1 MRKLK
6 DSNNQK
12 SLKNQIWQKKNFNVS
27 LKTTIKENFNAS
39 NLVAELLAMRFDNL
53 AEIRNYVT
61 PTIKNNM
68 ENPYNLNYLEEITAI
83 IIKAINSNKKIA
95 IFGDYDVDGA
105 TSSALLKNY
114 FKALNIESRIYI
126 PDRIEEG
133 YGPNTN
139 AFKILKAEN
148 YDLVI
153 TVDCGAT
160 AFEPILEGKKMGL
173 EIIVID
179 HHLASG
185 IKPEALAIINPNQDD
200 DKSNYGYLCAAGVCF
215 LVLVALQRK
224 LKEAGFFHRK
234 KEPNLLDFLDIV
246 ALGTVC
252 DVVPLIKLNRA
263 FIAAG
268 LKKMRNNPSIGIKAL
283 AASASLD
290 LKEIESY
297 HLGFILGPRI
307 NAGGRVGEA
316 SLGAKLLSETNLE
329 KSYEIAAK
337 LEIHNQERKAIEM
350 QVEKEALAM
359 IEKNKLAEN
368 SIIICHNLEY
378 NYWHPGV
385 IGIVAARIKEKYN
398 LPTAVI
404 SFDNKIGKAS
414 ARSINGVD
422 LGRAIIKAREN
433 DYLQN
438 GGGHEMAAGFT
449 VTSENLEEFSNYI
462 NKLLKE
468 ETEKALKNQIIE
480 YDYDFAVSALN
491 LNLLQEIKILAPYG
505 AHNSE
510 PKFKLSNCVIIYKK
524 ILAEKHLKLTIAE
537 ASSGL
542 YGSKIDAILWK
553 AKDSLLLDYIN
564 KNPQA
569 NYSFLGSLQSN
580 KWQDRE
586 NLQFIIEDIKAE

>member
-1 MRKLK
+1 MRKLNT
-6 DSNNQK
+6 SNNQK
-12 SLKNQIWQKKNFNVS
+12 SLKNQIWQKKNFNPN
-27 LKTTIKENFNAS
+27 LKAEIQEDLNCS
-39 NLVAELLAMRFDNL
+39 NLIAELLAMRFDNL
-53 AEIRNYVT
+53 TKVQNYVQ
-61 PTIKNNM
+61 PTLKNNM
-68 ENPYNLNYLEEITAI
+68 EDPYNLNYLHEITDI
-83 IIKAINSNKKIA
+83 IIDAINNNKKIA

-114 FKALNIESRIYI
+114 FRELNIESRIYI

-139 AFKILKAEN
+139 AFKILKTDN

-179 HHLASG
+179 HHIASG

-200 DKSNYGYLCAAGVCF
+200 DNSNYGYLCAAGVCF
-215 LVLVALQRK
+215 LVLVALHRK
-224 LKEAGFFHRK
+224 LKDLGYFNDK
-234 KEPNLLDFLDIV
+234 KEPNLLEFLDIV
-246 ALGTVC
+246 ALGTIC
-252 DVVPLIKLNRA
+252 DVVPLINLNRA
-263 FIAAG
+263 FIAGG
-268 LKKMRNNPSIGIKAL
+268 LKKMRSNPSPGIKAL
-283 AASASLD
+283 AATASLD

-350 QVEKEALAM
+350 QVEQEAFAM

-404 SFDNKIGKAS
+404 SFDGEIGKAS

-422 LGRAIIKAREN
+422 LGRAIIKAREEN
-433 DYLQN
+433 LLVN
-438 GGGHEMAAGFT
+438 GGGHAMAAGFT
-449 VTSENLEEFSNYI
+449 ITSEYLAEFSNYI

-468 ETEKALKNQIIE
+468 ETEQALKNQIIE
-480 YDYDFAVSALN
+480 YDYDFAISALN
-491 LNLLQEIKILAPYG
+491 TDLYHKIKILAPYG
-505 AHNSE
+505 AQNAE
-510 PKFKLSNCVIIYKK
+510 PKFMLSNCSIIHKK
-524 ILAEKHLKLTIAE
+524 IMAEKHLKLIISDM
-537 ASSGL
+537 SSGI
-542 YGSKIDAILWK
+542 YGSKIEAILWK
-553 AKDSLLLDYIN
+553 ATDSIFLDYIN
-564 KNPQA
+564 KNPEES
-569 NYSFLGSLQSN
+569 YSFLGSLQIN
-580 KWQDRE
+580 KWQERE
-586 NLQFIIEDIKAE
+586 CVQFIIEDIKAE

>member
-12 SLKNQIWQKKNFNVS
+12 SLKNQIWQKKNFDET
-27 LKTTIKENFNAS
+27 LKTSIKENFNAS

-83 IIKAINSNKKIA
+83 IIKAINNNKKIA

-224 LKEAGFFHRK
+224 LKEAGFFQTK
-234 KEPNLLDFLDIV
+234 
-246 ALGTVC
+246 
-252 DVVPLIKLNRA
+252 
-263 FIAAG
+263 
-268 LKKMRNNPSIGIKAL
+268 
-283 AASASLD
+283 
-290 LKEIESY
+290 
-297 HLGFILGPRI
+297 
-307 NAGGRVGEA
+307 
-316 SLGAKLLSETNLE
+316 
-329 KSYEIAAK
+329 
-337 LEIHNQERKAIEM
+337 
-350 QVEKEALAM
+350 
-359 IEKNKLAEN
+359 
-368 SIIICHNLEY
+368 
-378 NYWHPGV
+378 
-385 IGIVAARIKEKYN
+385 
-398 LPTAVI
+398 
-404 SFDNKIGKAS
+404 
-414 ARSINGVD
+414 
-422 LGRAIIKAREN
+422 
-433 DYLQN
+433 
-438 GGGHEMAAGFT
+438 
-449 VTSENLEEFSNYI
+449 
-462 NKLLKE
+462 
-468 ETEKALKNQIIE
+468 KNQ
-480 YDYDFAVSALN
+480 N
-491 LNLLQEIKILAPYG
+491 
-505 AHNSE
+505 
-510 PKFKLSNCVIIYKK
+510 
-524 ILAEKHLKLTIAE
+524 
-537 ASSGL
+537 
-542 YGSKIDAILWK
+542 
-553 AKDSLLLDYIN
+553 
-564 KNPQA
+564 
-569 NYSFLGSLQSN
+569 
-580 KWQDRE
+580 
-586 NLQFIIEDIKAE
+586 